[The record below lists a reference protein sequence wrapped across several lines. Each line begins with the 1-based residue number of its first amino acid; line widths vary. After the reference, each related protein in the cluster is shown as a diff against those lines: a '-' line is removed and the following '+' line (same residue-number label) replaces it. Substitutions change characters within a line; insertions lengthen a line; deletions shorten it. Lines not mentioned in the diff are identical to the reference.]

1 VNNKDE
7 TSLCKDN
14 LPKRELDELFQIHN
28 SNPLKFLALVED
40 SEQKYMANM
49 ARLQLLKEQARK
61 KKEALNP
68 KIPATRRATSKS
80 MRTIALGSNVAA
92 QFKNRELYVHLGCGE
107 MLNLE
112 DEWMLTNADNQKLL
126 AESWAEETHWFEGE
140 VTQIRLN
147 QKRKKVFACT
157 YNTPKTSVH
166 EYDTIRVK
174 SCMKSYHD
182 LQLYEKKQRAL
193 KAQSLHKRGADSS
206 DSEFDDGLS
215 DDDVEHKG
223 AALPLG
229 TKLRHGVSVQNS
241 SSQPRQLHHSGEVI
255 QIRKLPTGEF
265 EYCCSFATTKPAAC
279 WFNEQTT
286 VAMATNHVSHQDK
299 MLQAE
304 GDTGRVACKGSNQR
318 QTVQE
323 ACQVVVRPKVV
334 DTHLSTSKQDDAA
347 TVAPD
352 ITIAKGT
359 ALCKHVGTVKALG
372 EILGIHYTTHVD
384 GTKTVVYDCIFK
396 TQPPTVEL
404 KVSAFQVRQ
413 YVTNVQPQNG
423 DVDKAAALLKI
434 QKTAATPLRQPTDLE
449 TADKKKLDEE
459 EAATLLRQQPE
470 AAAADKKKLDEEEAA
485 TLIRQQTEA
494 AAADK
499 KKLDEEEAATLN
511 RQQTEAAA
519 AEKKKLDEEEAAT
532 LLRQQREAA
541 AADKKKLDEEES
553 ATLLREQR
561 EAAAADKKK
570 LDEEEAAAKKK
581 QDDEE
586 AATLL
591 RQQTEAAAADKKK
604 QDEEEA
610 ATLIR
615 QQTEAAAA
623 DKKKLDEEEAATLI
637 RQQTEAAAADKKKQD
652 EEEAA
657 TLIRQQTEAAAADKK
672 KLDEEEAAT
681 LLRQQTEVEAA
692 TTSYRHAHLIPL
704 LPGGKLDD
712 NHCMVL
718 YDAMVRYF
726 GIDKDTEVICPDDAR
741 YDVFIRV
748 HTFEPYAEH
757 SLKEFI
763 ALMDVVCEPH
773 DPSLASNTQDG
784 TTSRYVPSTP
794 LDAGDYTA
802 LQEKMARYFGFEKD
816 GEVILPGEDHY
827 DLFMRIRTFDI
838 DKNDIND
845 FNELMDIVCE
855 GNVDNGQCDIM
866 EKDATSGF
874 GCPRCG
880 DVNDPAAPE
889 CVKCAYCIRHLP
901 DTNSM
906 SATCGHFAAST
917 SVETS
922 LSNTYLSQKGAY
934 ILDQLSAASKKRKK
948 GGIENPRNT
957 LDGERSGQKTKKK
970 KKKKVLVRCDEVQES
985 NEGIQVAGGKPATES
1000 TKKLKKKKVIDNDP
1014 TVEIQ
1019 AAAGR
1024 DRAVDITHEAVTSK
1038 KKKKKR
1044 RVALGESDELASSHV
1059 DNDKDTSLPHYS
1071 GITLDKKRKKKQC
1084 VENQKA
1090 FLTQVIPMEQLANAK
1105 GHPSCVYIALS
1116 CAVLSRHV
1124 LSCLGLSF
1132 LVLSCLV
1139 LSWADIAKRP
1149 TVMGGHCERNSKTL
1163 RGTEARHF

>member
-1 VNNKDE
+1 MRSRFHFFQHPFVDQSPLKPRPLAGSYISFLGRGKRPVHIYGVLARGLTDIAAFGTYLLHSTCKFGNKGDFVTLDRKTLYLAWLRVNNKDE

-459 EAATLLRQQPE
+459 EAATLLS
-470 AAAADKKKLDEEEAA
+470 
-485 TLIRQQTEA
+485 
-494 AAADK
+494 
-499 KKLDEEEAATLN
+499 ATLN

-581 QDDEE
+581 QDD
-586 AATLL
+586 
-591 RQQTEAAAADKKK
+591 
-604 QDEEEA
+604 
-610 ATLIR
+610 
-615 QQTEAAAA
+615 
-623 DKKKLDEEEAATLI
+623 
-637 RQQTEAAAADKKKQD
+637 
-652 EEEAA
+652 
-657 TLIRQQTEAAAADKK
+657 
-672 KLDEEEAAT
+672 EEAAT

>member
-1 VNNKDE
+1 MRSRFHFFQHPFVDQSPLKPRPLAGSYISFLGRGKRPVHIYCVLARGLTDIAAFGTYLLHSTCKFGNKGDFVTLDRKTLYLAWLRVNNKDE

-28 SNPLKFLALVED
+28 SNPLKFLALVEA
-40 SEQKYMANM
+40 SEKNYMANM
-49 ARLQLLKEQARK
+49 VRIQHLKEQARK
-61 KKEALNP
+61 EKEAVKP
-68 KIPATRRATSKS
+68 KTPGTTRGSSK
-80 MRTIALGSNVAA
+80 RKTTIALGSKVAA
-92 QFKNRELYVHLGCGE
+92 QFRNRELYVHLGVDE
-107 MLNLE
+107 MLRLE
-112 DEWMLTNADNQKLL
+112 DEWMLQNADNTKLL
-126 AESWAEETHWFEGE
+126 AASWAEETHWFEGE

-182 LQLYEKKQRAL
+182 LQLYKKKQKAL

-485 TLIRQQTEA
+485 TL
-494 AAADK
+494 
-499 KKLDEEEAATLN
+499 
-511 RQQTEAAA
+511 
-519 AEKKKLDEEEAAT
+519 
-532 LLRQQREAA
+532 
-541 AADKKKLDEEES
+541 
-553 ATLLREQR
+553 
-561 EAAAADKKK
+561 
-570 LDEEEAAAKKK
+570 
-581 QDDEE
+581 
-586 AATLL
+586 
-591 RQQTEAAAADKKK
+591 
-604 QDEEEA
+604 
-610 ATLIR
+610 
-615 QQTEAAAA
+615 
-623 DKKKLDEEEAATLI
+623 
-637 RQQTEAAAADKKKQD
+637 
-652 EEEAA
+652 
-657 TLIRQQTEAAAADKK
+657 
-672 KLDEEEAAT
+672 
-681 LLRQQTEVEAA
+681 LRQQTEVEAA
-692 TTSYRHAHLIPL
+692 TTSYGHAHLIPL

-726 GIDKDTEVICPDDAR
+726 GIDKDTEVICPGDAR

-906 SATCGHFAAST
+906 SATCGHCAAST

-1024 DRAVDITHEAVTSK
+1024 DRAVDITHDAATSK

-1090 FLTQVIPMEQLANAK
+1090 FLTQVIPMEQLADAK
-1105 GHPSCVYIALS
+1105 GHPSCVDIALS